1 MFKRKNNKENYID
14 SLSELKSIDYSSIP
28 EMDSMYHRLL
38 QGREMFAKMYN
49 LNVNAVSEIS
59 ALDLE
64 IKFYTKQLL
73 EISQSVA
80 NATQDIHTAAS
91 ESTQIAGVIAE
102 RHEDLTNT
110 IITVSEESSNV
121 YQKIDT
127 SQQSLTD
134 IRQLSENTIEVSKK
148 MQNDMHELSDII
160 NSMNEVIRAINDIS
174 SQTNLLSLNASI
186 EAARAGEAG
195 RGFAVVADEIRSLAD
210 ETQKLTDNMG
220 KFVASVQSASE
231 ASSDSVNSAI
241 SALTDV
247 NAKIKSVWTLNEENQ
262 KHIAEITES
271 ISSLAAVSEE
281 ISSSMIE
288 IESSAAEIENSCALL
303 KDDTIG
309 LQKIGDHCYTAI
321 KPISRVESQMDDI
334 LAHMGEMTLDAFF
347 SLSKEDLTAY
357 INGAIDAHKAW
368 VSKLGEIIANG
379 QIIPFQVDGRK
390 CRFGHFYHSIKPPIE
405 EILVVWK
412 DIGEKHMQL
421 HQLGAKIIADMFD
434 GKTDQAQ
441 QKYQE
446 IVALSEML
454 ISKLELIR
462 TMIPEGSAV

>member
-195 RGFAVVADEIRSLAD
+195 RGFAVVA
-210 ETQKLTDNMG
+210 G
-220 KFVASVQSASE
+220 
-231 ASSDSVNSAI
+231 
-241 SALTDV
+241 
-247 NAKIKSVWTLNEENQ
+247 
-262 KHIAEITES
+262 
-271 ISSLAAVSEE
+271 
-281 ISSSMIE
+281 SSM
-288 IESSAAEIENSCALL
+288 
-303 KDDTIG
+303 
-309 LQKIGDHCYTAI
+309 QKKYHFC
-321 KPISRVESQMDDI
+321 
-334 LAHMGEMTLDAFF
+334 MG
-347 SLSKEDLTAY
+347 
-357 INGAIDAHKAW
+357 
-368 VSKLGEIIANG
+368 
-379 QIIPFQVDGRK
+379 
-390 CRFGHFYHSIKPPIE
+390 
-405 EILVVWK
+405 
-412 DIGEKHMQL
+412 
-421 HQLGAKIIADMFD
+421 
-434 GKTDQAQ
+434 
-441 QKYQE
+441 
-446 IVALSEML
+446 
-454 ISKLELIR
+454 IR
-462 TMIPEGSAV
+462 